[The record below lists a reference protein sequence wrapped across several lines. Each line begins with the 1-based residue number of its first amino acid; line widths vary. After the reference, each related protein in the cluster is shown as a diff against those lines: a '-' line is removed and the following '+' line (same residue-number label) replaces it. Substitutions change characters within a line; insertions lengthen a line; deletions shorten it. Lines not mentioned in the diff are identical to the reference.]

1 MNRRELLRG
10 TAALAG
16 ASRLSPLSSL
26 ADAQA
31 QEAPS
36 ATPPLHLLATT
47 FTAELLRSKI
57 VPVGQW
63 HPYPSAAEREPWQK
77 LPEDLRSTMLR
88 HAEAWHGKP
97 WPALEAITALDFK
110 RNGNRSVFEAQ
121 NFGRR
126 QRLIDLVLGECTEG
140 KGRFLDDIANGVWL
154 ICEESFWGVPAHL
167 AAQKA
172 GVGLPDVSEPI
183 VDLFAAE
190 TSATLAWTHYLLGDQ
205 LATVSPLIPARIR
218 LEAKRRILNPLL
230 ARNDFSWMGLQED
243 KVKSDTW
250 IDFGAKVVYPRRVP
264 LNNWNPWVNSNWLM
278 TTMLLEDDPERR
290 LLALQKSCRSL
301 DEYLHDYSPDGG
313 CEEGPVYWQ
322 RSPGSYFDCCRTL
335 SSAVSGAADVMTH
348 PFVKRMGQ
356 YIADVHIVGNMY
368 VNYGD
373 AHLEDV
379 ASPELIYRYGI
390 AARLPGLAAFGAFN
404 SAKNGMTGDQ
414 EAIENSLGP
423 HRLASLARSLPDV
436 MAANDIHAAKKA
448 DALGRDAW
456 YPHLHLMT
464 ARTKTGSEKGCY
476 LAVQA
481 ASNGRSHGH
490 LDSGSFIIFHDGE
503 PAIIDPGVEAYTAK
517 TFSPQR
523 YEIWTMQSA
532 YHNLPMI
539 GGVQQHEGRS
549 YVASDVT
556 YSTGDDAA
564 RIAMNLATAYPP
576 EAGAKRWMR
585 EVALDRRADL
595 VRLTEDFT
603 LAKPVAVALSFMTP
617 RTPTIGE
624 GTVTLHVARPG
635 VKDVAIRYDNKVLK
649 ATTDKLD
656 LEDPGMRRS
665 WGPALYR
672 VWLTSVTPVAS
683 GNWKIEIG

>member
-1 MNRRELLRG
+1 
-10 TAALAG
+10 
-16 ASRLSPLSSL
+16 
-26 ADAQA
+26 
-31 QEAPS
+31 
-36 ATPPLHLLATT
+36 
-47 FTAELLRSKI
+47 
-57 VPVGQW
+57 
-63 HPYPSAAEREPWQK
+63 
-77 LPEDLRSTMLR
+77 
-88 HAEAWHGKP
+88 
-97 WPALEAITALDFK
+97 
-110 RNGNRSVFEAQ
+110 
-121 NFGRR
+121 
-126 QRLIDLVLGECTEG
+126 
-140 KGRFLDDIANGVWL
+140 
-154 ICEESFWGVPAHL
+154 
-167 AAQKA
+167 
-172 GVGLPDVSEPI
+172 
-183 VDLFAAE
+183 
-190 TSATLAWTHYLLGDQ
+190 
-205 LATVSPLIPARIR
+205 
-218 LEAKRRILNPLL
+218 
-230 ARNDFSWMGLQED
+230 
-243 KVKSDTW
+243 
-250 IDFGAKVVYPRRVP
+250 
-264 LNNWNPWVNSNWLM
+264 
-278 TTMLLEDDPERR
+278 
-290 LLALQKSCRSL
+290 
-301 DEYLHDYSPDGG
+301 
-313 CEEGPVYWQ
+313 
-322 RSPGSYFDCCRTL
+322 
-335 SSAVSGAADVMTH
+335 
-348 PFVKRMGQ
+348 
-356 YIADVHIVGNMY
+356 
-368 VNYGD
+368 
-373 AHLEDV
+373 V

-556 YSTGDDAA
+556 YSAGDDAA

-595 VRLTEDFT
+595 VRLTEDFA

-617 RTPTIGE
+617 RTPAIGE
-624 GTVTLHVARPG
+624 GTVTLHAARPG
-635 VKDVAIRYDNKVLK
+635 VKDVSIRYDNKALR